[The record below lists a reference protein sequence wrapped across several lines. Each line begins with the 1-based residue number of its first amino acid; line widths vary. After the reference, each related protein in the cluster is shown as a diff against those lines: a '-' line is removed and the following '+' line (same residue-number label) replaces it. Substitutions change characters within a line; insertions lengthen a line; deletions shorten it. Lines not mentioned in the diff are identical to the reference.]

1 MSANPDELPFGGHLD
16 ELRSRLIKSFIA
28 VVVAACFFYPS
39 VDRFLA
45 FLIRPVGKVVFT
57 SPADAFVVRLML
69 LICGG
74 VVLALPVVVYQ
85 LWQFVAAGL
94 KEDEKKYIRFF
105 APASFVL
112 FVVGCV
118 FGYWV
123 IIPVGMKFLL
133 SFATESI
140 VPMITLPNYISF
152 ILTLVLAFGLCF
164 QLPLVLMF
172 LAKIGIVTPAF
183 LVQKRKHAIVLILI
197 ASAVLTP
204 SPDAVSQILMAG
216 PLLVLY
222 ELGVVAS
229 KFMESHGLKPVV
241 PGGPDS

>member
-1 MSANPDELPFGGHLD
+1 MSANPDELSFWGHLD
-16 ELRSRLIKSFIA
+16 ELRSRLLKSFIA
-28 VVVAACFFYPS
+28 VVVAACIFYPY
-39 VDRFLA
+39 VDSFLA
-45 FLIRPVGKVVFT
+45 FLIKPVGRVVFT
-57 SPADAFVVRLML
+57 SPADAFVVRLIV
-69 LICGG
+69 LISGG
-74 VVLALPVVVYQ
+74 VVLALPVIIYQ
-85 LWQFVAAGL
+85 LWQFVATGL
-94 KEDEKKYIRFF
+94 KENEKKYIRFF

-123 IIPVGMKFLL
+123 IVPVGMKFLL
-133 SFATESI
+133 SFSTESI
-140 VPMITLPNYISF
+140 IPMITLPNYISF
-152 ILTLVLAFGLCF
+152 IVSLVLAFGICF
-164 QLPLVLMF
+164 QLPLILMF

-222 ELGVVAS
+222 EIGIVAS
-229 KFMESHGLKPVV
+229 KFIKS
-241 PGGPDS
+241 

>member
-1 MSANPDELPFGGHLD
+1 MSINPDELSLRGHFD
-16 ELRSRLIKSFIA
+16 ELRSRLLKSFIA
-28 VVVAACFFYPS
+28 VVIAACLFYPF

-45 FLIRPVGKVVFT
+45 FLIKPVGKVVFT

-69 LICGG
+69 LICAG

-94 KEDEKKYIRFF
+94 KEDEKKHVRFF

-112 FVVGCV
+112 FIAGSV

-123 IIPVGMKFLL
+123 IIPVGMKFFL
-133 SFATESI
+133 SFSTESI

-152 ILTLVLAFGLCF
+152 IVTLVLAFGLCF
-164 QLPLVLMF
+164 QLPLILMF

-197 ASAVLTP
+197 ASAILTP
-204 SPDAVSQILMAG
+204 SPDAISQMLMAG

-229 KFMESHGLKPVV
+229 KFMKS
-241 PGGPDS
+241 

>member
-1 MSANPDELPFGGHLD
+1 MSASPDELSFWGHLD
-16 ELRSRLIKSFIA
+16 ELRSRLLKSFIA
-28 VVVAACFFYPS
+28 VIVAACFFYPF

-74 VVLALPVVVYQ
+74 VVLALPVIVYQ

-94 KEDEKKYIRFF
+94 KENEKKYVRFF

-112 FVVGCV
+112 FVAGCI

-152 ILTLVLAFGLCF
+152 IVTLVLAFGLCF

-172 LAKIGIVTPAF
+172 LARIGIVTPAF

-197 ASAVLTP
+197 ASAILTP
-204 SPDAVSQILMAG
+204 SPDAISQILMAG

-222 ELGVVAS
+222 ELGVFAS
-229 KFMESHGLKPVV
+229 KFIKP
-241 PGGPDS
+241 

>member
-1 MSANPDELPFGGHLD
+1 MSANPDGLSFWGHLD
-16 ELRSRLIKSFIA
+16 ELRSRLIKSFLAIII
-28 VVVAACFFYPS
+28 AACAFYPF
-39 VDRFLA
+39 VDPFLA

-57 SPADAFVVRLML
+57 SPADAFVIRLML

-74 VVLALPVVVYQ
+74 VVLALPVIVYQ

-94 KEDEKKYIRFF
+94 KENEKKYIFFF
-105 APASFVL
+105 APASFIL
-112 FVVGCV
+112 FIAGCI
-118 FGYWV
+118 FGYWI

-133 SFATESI
+133 SFSTDFI

-152 ILTLVLAFGLCF
+152 IMTLVLAFGVCF

-197 ASAVLTP
+197 VSAVLTP

-222 ELGVVAS
+222 ELGVIAS
-229 KFMESHGLKPVV
+229 RFMKSQRTI
-241 PGGPDS
+241 GGE

>member
-1 MSANPDELPFGGHLD
+1 MSANPDELPFWGHLD

-28 VVVAACFFYPS
+28 VVVAACFFYPY

>member
-1 MSANPDELPFGGHLD
+1 MSADPEGLSFWGHLN
-16 ELRSRLIKSFIA
+16 ELRSRLLKSFIA
-28 VVVAACFFYPS
+28 VVVAGCVFYPF

-45 FLIRPVGKVVFT
+45 FLIRPVGRVVFT
-57 SPADAFVVRLML
+57 SPADAFVVRLTL

-94 KEDEKKYIRFF
+94 RENEKKYVRFF

-152 ILTLVLAFGLCF
+152 ILTLVLAFGICF

-183 LVQKRKHAIVLILI
+183 LAQKRKHAVVLILI

-204 SPDAVSQILMAG
+204 SPDAISQILMAG

-229 KFMESHGLKPVV
+229 KFMKS
-241 PGGPDS
+241 

>member
-1 MSANPDELPFGGHLD
+1 MSANPDGLSFWGHLD
-16 ELRSRLIKSFIA
+16 ELRLRLFKSFIA
-28 VVVAACFFYPS
+28 VVIAACLFYPF
-39 VDRFLA
+39 VGRFLA
-45 FLIRPVGKVVFT
+45 FLIKPVGKVVFT

-69 LICGG
+69 LICAG

-94 KEDEKKYIRFF
+94 KEDERKYIRFF

-112 FVVGCV
+112 FIAGSV

-123 IIPVGMKFLL
+123 IIPVGMKFFL
-133 SFATESI
+133 SFSTESI

-152 ILTLVLAFGLCF
+152 IVTLVLAFGLCF
-164 QLPLVLMF
+164 QLPLALMF
-172 LAKIGIVTPAF
+172 LARVGIVTPAF
-183 LVQKRKHAIVLILI
+183 LVQKRKHAVVLILI

-222 ELGVVAS
+222 ELGVIAS
-229 KFMESHGLKPVV
+229 KFMKS
-241 PGGPDS
+241 

>member
-1 MSANPDELPFGGHLD
+1 MSASPDELSFWGHLD
-16 ELRSRLIKSFIA
+16 ELRSRLIKAFIA
-28 VVVAACFFYPS
+28 VVIAACLFYPF

-45 FLIRPVGKVVFT
+45 FLIKPVGKVIFT

-74 VVLALPVVVYQ
+74 VVLALPVVIYQ

-94 KEDEKKYIRFF
+94 KENEKKYIRFF

-112 FVVGCV
+112 FIAGCV

-123 IIPVGMKFLL
+123 IIPMGMKFLL
-133 SFATESI
+133 GFSTDSI

-152 ILTLVLAFGLCF
+152 IVTLVLAFGLCF

-183 LVQKRKHAIVLILI
+183 LVQKRKHAVVLILI

-229 KFMESHGLKPVV
+229 RFIRRG
-241 PGGPDS
+241 

>member
-1 MSANPDELPFGGHLD
+1 MSANPDDLSFWGHLD

-28 VVVAACFFYPS
+28 VVVAACLFYPY
-39 VDRFLA
+39 VDPFLA
-45 FLIRPVGKVVFT
+45 FLIKPVGKVVFT

-74 VVLALPVVVYQ
+74 VVLALPVIIYQ
-85 LWQFVAAGL
+85 LWQFAAAGL
-94 KEDEKKYIRFF
+94 KENEKKYIRFF
-105 APASFVL
+105 APASFFL

-133 SFATESI
+133 SFATDSI

-152 ILTLVLAFGLCF
+152 IVTLVLAFGLCF
-164 QLPLVLMF
+164 QLPLVLLF

-197 ASAVLTP
+197 ASAILTP
-204 SPDAVSQILMAG
+204 SPDAISQILMAG

-229 KFMESHGLKPVV
+229 KFIKS
-241 PGGPDS
+241 

>member
-1 MSANPDELPFGGHLD
+1 MSASPDELSFWGHLD
-16 ELRSRLIKSFIA
+16 ELRSRLLKSFIA
-28 VVVAACFFYPS
+28 VVVAACFFYPF

-74 VVLALPVVVYQ
+74 VVLALPVIVYQ

-94 KEDEKKYIRFF
+94 KENEKKYVRFF

-112 FVVGCV
+112 FVAGCI

-152 ILTLVLAFGLCF
+152 IVTLVLAFGLCF

-172 LAKIGIVTPAF
+172 LARIGIVTPAF

-197 ASAVLTP
+197 ASAILTP
-204 SPDAVSQILMAG
+204 SPDAISQILMAG

-222 ELGVVAS
+222 ELGVFAS
-229 KFMESHGLKPVV
+229 KFIKP
-241 PGGPDS
+241 

>member
-1 MSANPDELPFGGHLD
+1 MSANPDGLSFWGHLD
-16 ELRSRLIKSFIA
+16 ELRLRLFKSFIA
-28 VVVAACFFYPS
+28 VVIAACLFYPF

-45 FLIRPVGKVVFT
+45 FLIKPVGKVVFT

-69 LICGG
+69 LICAG

-94 KEDEKKYIRFF
+94 KEDERKYVRFF

-112 FVVGCV
+112 FIAGSV

-123 IIPVGMKFLL
+123 IIPVGMKFFL
-133 SFATESI
+133 SFSTESI

-152 ILTLVLAFGLCF
+152 IVTLVLAFGLCF
-164 QLPLVLMF
+164 QLPLALMF
-172 LAKIGIVTPAF
+172 LARVGIVTPAF
-183 LVQKRKHAIVLILI
+183 LVQKRKHAVVLILI

-222 ELGVVAS
+222 ELGVIAS
-229 KFMESHGLKPVV
+229 KFMKS
-241 PGGPDS
+241 

>member
-1 MSANPDELPFGGHLD
+1 MSANPDELSVWGHLD
-16 ELRSRLIKSFIA
+16 ELRSRLLKSFIA
-28 VVVAACFFYPS
+28 VVVGACFFYFY
-39 VDRFLA
+39 VDSFLA
-45 FLIRPVGKVVFT
+45 FLIQPVGKVIFT
-57 SPADAFVVRLML
+57 SPADAFIVRLML

-74 VVLALPVVVYQ
+74 VVLALPVIIYQ
-85 LWQFVAAGL
+85 AWQFAAAGL
-94 KEDEKKYIRFF
+94 KENERKYIRFF
-105 APASFVL
+105 APASFLL

-123 IIPVGMKFLL
+123 IVPVGMKFLL
-133 SFATESI
+133 GFATDTI

-152 ILTLVLAFGLCF
+152 IVTLVLAFGLCF
-164 QLPLVLMF
+164 QLPLVLTF

-204 SPDAVSQILMAG
+204 SPDAISQVLMAG

-222 ELGVVAS
+222 ELGVAAS
-229 KFMESHGLKPVV
+229 KLIQRG
-241 PGGPDS
+241 

>member
-1 MSANPDELPFGGHLD
+1 MSASPDELSFWGHLD
-16 ELRSRLIKSFIA
+16 ELRSRLLKSFIA
-28 VVVAACFFYPS
+28 VVVAACFFYPF

-45 FLIRPVGKVVFT
+45 FLIRPVGKGVFT

-74 VVLALPVVVYQ
+74 VVLALPVIVYQ

-94 KEDEKKYIRFF
+94 KENEKKYVRFF

-112 FVVGCV
+112 FVAGCI

-152 ILTLVLAFGLCF
+152 IVTLVLAFGLCF

-172 LAKIGIVTPAF
+172 LARIGIVTPAF

-197 ASAVLTP
+197 ASAILTP
-204 SPDAVSQILMAG
+204 SPDAISQILMAG

-222 ELGVVAS
+222 ELGVFAS
-229 KFMESHGLKPVV
+229 KFIKP
-241 PGGPDS
+241 

>member
-16 ELRSRLIKSFIA
+16 ELRSRLLKSFIA
-28 VVVAACFFYPS
+28 VVVAACLFYPF

-45 FLIRPVGKVVFT
+45 FLIKPVGKVVFT

-94 KEDEKKYIRFF
+94 KDNEKKYIRFF
-105 APASFVL
+105 APASLIL
-112 FVVGCV
+112 FLVGCV
-118 FGYWV
+118 FGYWI

-204 SPDAVSQILMAG
+204 SPDAISQILMAG

-229 KFMESHGLKPVV
+229 KFMKS
-241 PGGPDS
+241 

>member
-1 MSANPDELPFGGHLD
+1 MSANPDGLSFWGHLD
-16 ELRSRLIKSFIA
+16 ELRLRLFKSFIA
-28 VVVAACFFYPS
+28 VVIAACLFYPF

-45 FLIRPVGKVVFT
+45 FLIKPVGKVVFT

-69 LICGG
+69 LICAG

-94 KEDEKKYIRFF
+94 KEDERKYIRFF

-112 FVVGCV
+112 FIAGSV

-123 IIPVGMKFLL
+123 IIPVGMKFFL
-133 SFATESI
+133 SFSTESI

-152 ILTLVLAFGLCF
+152 IVTLVLAFGLCF

-172 LAKIGIVTPAF
+172 LARVGIVTPAF
-183 LVQKRKHAIVLILI
+183 LVQKRKHAVVLILI

-229 KFMESHGLKPVV
+229 KFIRRG
-241 PGGPDS
+241 

>member
-1 MSANPDELPFGGHLD
+1 MSASPDELSFWGHLD
-16 ELRSRLIKSFIA
+16 ELRSRLIKAFIA
-28 VVVAACFFYPS
+28 VVIAACLFYPF

-45 FLIRPVGKVVFT
+45 FLIKPVGKVIFT

-74 VVLALPVVVYQ
+74 VVLALPVVIYQ

-94 KEDEKKYIRFF
+94 KENEKKYIRFF

-140 VPMITLPNYISF
+140 IPMITLPNYISF
-152 ILTLVLAFGLCF
+152 IVTLVLAFGLCF

-183 LVQKRKHAIVLILI
+183 LAQKRKHAIVLILI
-197 ASAVLTP
+197 ASAILTP
-204 SPDAVSQILMAG
+204 SPDAISQILMAG

-229 KFMESHGLKPVV
+229 KFIRRG
-241 PGGPDS
+241 

>member
-1 MSANPDELPFGGHLD
+1 MSANPDELSFWGHLD
-16 ELRSRLIKSFIA
+16 ELRSRLIKAFIA
-28 VVVAACFFYPS
+28 VVIAACLFYPF
-39 VDRFLA
+39 VDCFLA
-45 FLIRPVGKVVFT
+45 FLIEPAGKVVFT

-74 VVLALPVVVYQ
+74 VVLALPVVIYQ

-94 KEDEKKYIRFF
+94 KENEKKHIRFF
-105 APASFVL
+105 APASFIL
-112 FVVGCV
+112 FVAGCV

-123 IIPVGMKFLL
+123 VIPTGMKFLL
-133 SFATESI
+133 SFSTDRI

-152 ILTLVLAFGLCF
+152 IVTLVLAFGLCF

-183 LVQKRKHAIVLILI
+183 LVQKRKHAVVLILI

-204 SPDAVSQILMAG
+204 SPDAVSQVLMAG

-222 ELGVVAS
+222 ELGVIAS
-229 KFMESHGLKPVV
+229 KFMKP
-241 PGGPDS
+241 

>member
-1 MSANPDELPFGGHLD
+1 MNANPDELSVWGHLD
-16 ELRSRLIKSFIA
+16 ELRSRFLKSFIA
-28 VVVAACFFYPS
+28 VVIAACFFYPY
-39 VDRFLA
+39 VDSFLA
-45 FLIRPVGKVVFT
+45 FLIKPVGKVVFT
-57 SPADAFVVRLML
+57 SPADAFIVRLML

-74 VVLALPVVVYQ
+74 VVLALPVVIYQ
-85 LWQFVAAGL
+85 IWQFAAVGL
-94 KEDEKKYIRFF
+94 KENEKKYIRFF

-112 FVVGCV
+112 FLAGCV
-118 FGYWV
+118 FGYWI

-133 SFATESI
+133 SFATDSI

-152 ILTLVLAFGLCF
+152 IVTLVLAFGLCF

-197 ASAVLTP
+197 ASAILTP
-204 SPDAVSQILMAG
+204 SPDAISQVLMAG

-229 KFMESHGLKPVV
+229 KFIQRG
-241 PGGPDS
+241 

>member
-1 MSANPDELPFGGHLD
+1 MSANPDGLSFWGHLD
-16 ELRSRLIKSFIA
+16 ELRLRLFKSFIA
-28 VVVAACFFYPS
+28 VVIAACLFYPF

-45 FLIRPVGKVVFT
+45 FLIKPVGKVVFT

-69 LICGG
+69 LICAG

-94 KEDEKKYIRFF
+94 KEDERKYIRFF

-112 FVVGCV
+112 FIAGSV

-123 IIPVGMKFLL
+123 IIPVGMKFFL
-133 SFATESI
+133 SFSTESI

-152 ILTLVLAFGLCF
+152 IVTLVLAFGLCF
-164 QLPLVLMF
+164 QLPLALMF
-172 LAKIGIVTPAF
+172 LARVGIVTPAF
-183 LVQKRKHAIVLILI
+183 LVQKRKHAVVLILI

-216 PLLVLY
+216 PLLILY
-222 ELGVVAS
+222 ELGVIAS
-229 KFMESHGLKPVV
+229 KFMKS
-241 PGGPDS
+241 